1 MPDPFRWQRCQWD
14 RCTLRR
20 ISELMLLS
28 VRQENQIAR
37 SKGNAFSVDALLLLV
52 LTAQFVAVASQN
64 AGRLDELH
72 PHKILQANPSQDLP
86 ERRRKHRQGCFG
98 IDRFRFPYS
107 IHLSMPEHRTA
118 SGSQHVAIPI
128 HLWPIR

>member
-64 AGRLDELH
+64 AGRLDALH
-72 PHKILQANPSQDLP
+72 AHKILQANPSQDLP
-86 ERRRKHRQGCFG
+86 ERRRKHR
-98 IDRFRFPYS
+98 
-107 IHLSMPEHRTA
+107 
-118 SGSQHVAIPI
+118 
-128 HLWPIR
+128 